1 MKLTLDLLNKYNTN
15 APRYTSY
22 PTILDWNTPLSTE
35 QWMNN
40 IRGEVSKGHPVALY
54 IHIPFCKSLCT
65 FCACNKSITQQ
76 YQKALEYVAVV
87 KKEFDLYHQTLGVDK
102 IPLKEIHLG
111 GGTPTYLKD
120 AELVDLI
127 SHILDKC
134 DITEE
139 HTFSIEVDPRTV
151 EKSQVQTLYDLGF
164 RRMSFGIQDFDEKVQ
179 KIINREQSFDCVED
193 VVNEARRVGF
203 DSLNFDILYG
213 LPNQTIESL
222 DLSMDYI
229 RELSPDRLA
238 FYSYAHVPWF
248 SKAQGHHEKF
258 HLPLGD
264 EKMNL
269 FLYGRQQL
277 LDLGYEEVGMDHF
290 AKPED
295 SLYKAYESGKLH
307 RNFMGYIEDFVH
319 PLIGLGVS
327 SISDAWSSYVQNKR
341 DIREYQSL
349 INNGEFAIDKSHSLT
364 PVEEN
369 SRQHILNLMTQW
381 QTEVEPDRM
390 KNMAGQIDQLV
401 EDKLVEMNGNVMKV
415 SDLGKHFLRNICT
428 LFDDSYD
435 HSKDMTSKFSKT
447 I

>member
-22 PTILDWNTPLSTE
+22 PTILDWKTPLSTE

-40 IRGEVSKGHPVALY
+40 ISDEVSKGHPIALY
-54 IHIPFCKSLCT
+54 VHIPFCKSLCT
-65 FCACNKSITQQ
+65 FCACNKTITQQ
-76 YQKALEYVAVV
+76 YQKALDYVAVV
-87 KKEFDLYHQTLGVDK
+87 KKEFDLYYNTIGVDK

-120 AELVDLI
+120 AEMVDLF
-127 SHILDKC
+127 SYILDKC
-134 DITEE
+134 EVTPD

-151 EKSQVQTLYDLGF
+151 EMSQIQTLYDLGF
-164 RRMSFGIQDFDEKVQ
+164 RRMSFGIQDFDIKVQ
-179 KIINREQSFDCVED
+179 KIINREQSYECVEE
-193 VVNEARRVGF
+193 VVNEARKVGF
-203 DSLNFDILYG
+203 ESLNFDILYG
-213 LPNQTIESL
+213 LPNQTKTSL
-222 DLSMDYI
+222 DLSMRYI
-229 RELSPDRLA
+229 ETLSPDRLA

-248 SKAQGHHEKF
+248 SKSQGYHEKF

-269 FLYGRQQL
+269 FLYGREQL
-277 LDLGYEEVGMDHF
+277 LSLGYKEVGMDHF
-290 AKPED
+290 AKPTD
-295 SLYKAYESGKLH
+295 SLYTSYKNGKLH

-341 DIREYQSL
+341 DIREYQAS
-349 INNGEFAIDKSHSLT
+349 INKGEFAIDKSHILT
-364 PVEEN
+364 HVEQT

-381 QTEVEPDRM
+381 ETEVETSRWD
-390 KNMAGQIDQLV
+390 KIQEQIVQL
-401 EDKLVEMNGNVMKV
+401 EKDNLVVMQENTMKV
-415 SDLGKHFLRNICT
+415 TDLGKHFLRNICT

-435 HSKDMTSKFSKT
+435 NTKDMTSKFSKT